1 MSTNNDKTPAQKTL
15 RERTQNF
22 RDKATR
28 LLRMEKINS
37 ILQEIF
43 IVNKTLSALKKTVEN
58 LTKREE
64 SAEKI
69 VARAEYKVTQ
79 IDPEDPDFEEKRVKA
94 MAFVETEKERQ
105 KSSLK
110 NINTEMK
117 QVTKEIETCGKTMG
131 ELSENIEKVESGEI
145 KVSIDEVNNKTNSL
159 IKNS

>member
-1 MSTNNDKTPAQKTL
+1 MPSNNNETPTQKTL
-15 RERTQNF
+15 RERTQSF

-43 IVNKTLSALKKTVEN
+43 IVNKTLSVLKKTVKS

-69 VARAEYKVTQ
+69 IARAEYKVTK
-79 IDPEDPDFEEKRVKA
+79 IDSEDPDFEEKKVKA
-94 MAFVETEKERQ
+94 IAFVETEKVRQ
-105 KSSLK
+105 ESTLKSLD
-110 NINTEMK
+110 TEMK
-117 QVTKEIETCGKTMG
+117 QVTKEIETCGKTIG

>member
-1 MSTNNDKTPAQKTL
+1 MPTNNDETPTKKTL
-15 RERTQNF
+15 RERTQSF

-43 IVNKTLSALKKTVEN
+43 MGNKTLSTLKKTIEN
-58 LTKREE
+58 LTERET

-69 VARAEYKVTQ
+69 VTRAEYKITKL
-79 IDPEDPDFEEKRVKA
+79 DPEDPDFEEKKVKA
-94 MAFVETEKERQ
+94 VTFVETEKIRQ
-105 KSSLK
+105 ESTLKSLD
-110 NINTEMK
+110 TEMK
-117 QVTKEIETCGKTMG
+117 QVTKEIETCGKTIG

-145 KVSIDEVNNKTNSL
+145 KVSIDEVNSRTNSL